1 MLLHTYTNVTEI
13 NGVYWNKLILVYYT
27 LYVQHILQ
35 LAYVQKAY
43 PKHLFMDHCLEY
55 IVFLKGLK

>member
-1 MLLHTYTNVTEI
+1 MLLHTCTNVTEI

-27 LYVQHILQ
+27 LYIQHILQ

-43 PKHLFMDHCLEY
+43 PKHLIYGSLFGVYCFPEKH
-55 IVFLKGLK
+55 